1 MQSMEERFR
10 SLFNESGHKYHD
22 VSVKL
27 LQTGSEAK
35 ARADL
40 SIKNKRIV
48 EEQKEKLS
56 ELREHYA
63 TLLKISEVLKK
74 WKTDLEDYN
83 KEKMVSG
90 LRNIENI
97 MELAKNVV
105 PNSMK
110 DMKLKIDGRRAY
122 IVSGNEYDISAM
134 EGSGVL
140 GIISMML
147 CRMIIKSSPDIIQF
161 MILDEP
167 LSKISEDT
175 ADILSSYM
183 PFISNGMQIMW
194 IEHKSSLFKNI
205 EGITTYEFMLNE
217 KEESIVNRI

>member
-1 MQSMEERFR
+1 M
-10 SLFNESGHKYHD
+10 FNESGYKYSD

-27 LQTGSEAK
+27 LQKGSEAK

-48 EEQKEKLS
+48 EEQKDKLS

-122 IVSGNEYDISAM
+122 IVSGKTGYDEYDISAM

-175 ADILSSYM
+175 ADILSSYI

>member
-1 MQSMEERFR
+1 M
-10 SLFNESGHKYHD
+10 FNESGYKYSD

-27 LQTGSEAK
+27 LQIGSEAK

-48 EEQKEKLS
+48 EEQKDKLS
-56 ELREHYA
+56 ELREHYV

-147 CRMIIKSSPDIIQF
+147 CRMIIKSSPGIIQF

>member
-1 MQSMEERFR
+1 M
-10 SLFNESGHKYHD
+10 FNESGFKHSD
-22 VSVKL
+22 VSLKL
-27 LQTGSEAK
+27 LQIGSEAK

-122 IVSGNEYDISAM
+122 IVSGKTEYDISAM

>member
-1 MQSMEERFR
+1 M
-10 SLFNESGHKYHD
+10 FNESGYKYSD
-22 VSVKL
+22 VSIKL

-122 IVSGNEYDISAM
+122 IVSGKTEYDEYDISAM

-147 CRMIIKSSPDIIQF
+147 CRMIIKSSPGIIQF

-183 PFISNGMQIMW
+183 PFI
-194 IEHKSSLFKNI
+194 
-205 EGITTYEFMLNE
+205 
-217 KEESIVNRI
+217 

>member
-1 MQSMEERFR
+1 M
-10 SLFNESGHKYHD
+10 FNESGYKYSD

-122 IVSGNEYDISAM
+122 IVSGKTEYDISAM

-147 CRMIIKSSPDIIQF
+147 CRMIIKSSPGIIQF

>member
-1 MQSMEERFR
+1 M
-10 SLFNESGHKYHD
+10 FNESGYKYSD

-27 LQTGSEAK
+27 LQKGSEAK

>member
-1 MQSMEERFR
+1 M
-10 SLFNESGHKYHD
+10 FNESGYKYSD

-48 EEQKEKLS
+48 EEQKDKLS

-147 CRMIIKSSPDIIQF
+147 CRMIIKSSPGIIQF

>member
-1 MQSMEERFR
+1 M
-10 SLFNESGHKYHD
+10 FNESGYKYSD

-27 LQTGSEAK
+27 LQKGSEAK

-48 EEQKEKLS
+48 EEQKDKLS

-90 LRNIENI
+90 LRNIETI

-122 IVSGNEYDISAM
+122 IVSCNEYDISAM

-147 CRMIIKSSPDIIQF
+147 CRMIIKSSPGIIQF

>member
-1 MQSMEERFR
+1 M
-10 SLFNESGHKYHD
+10 FNESGYKYSD

-27 LQTGSEAK
+27 LQKGSEAK

-48 EEQKEKLS
+48 EEQKDKLS

>member
-1 MQSMEERFR
+1 M
-10 SLFNESGHKYHD
+10 FNESGYKYFD

-147 CRMIIKSSPDIIQF
+147 CRMIIKSSPGIIQF

>member
-1 MQSMEERFR
+1 M
-10 SLFNESGHKYHD
+10 FNESGHKYSD

-48 EEQKEKLS
+48 EEQKDKLS

-147 CRMIIKSSPDIIQF
+147 CRMIIKSSPGIIQF

>member
-1 MQSMEERFR
+1 M
-10 SLFNESGHKYHD
+10 FNESGFKHSD
-22 VSVKL
+22 VSLKL
-27 LQTGSEAK
+27 LQIGSEAK

-83 KEKMVSG
+83 KEKMISG

-147 CRMIIKSSPDIIQF
+147 CRMIIKSSPGIIQF

>member
-1 MQSMEERFR
+1 M
-10 SLFNESGHKYHD
+10 FNESGYKYYD

-48 EEQKEKLS
+48 EEQKDKLS

>member
-1 MQSMEERFR
+1 M
-10 SLFNESGHKYHD
+10 FNESGFKHSD
-22 VSVKL
+22 VSLKL
-27 LQTGSEAK
+27 LQIGSEAK

-122 IVSGNEYDISAM
+122 IVSGKTEYDISAM

-147 CRMIIKSSPDIIQF
+147 CRMIINSSPDIIQF

>member
-1 MQSMEERFR
+1 M
-10 SLFNESGHKYHD
+10 FNESGHKYHD
-22 VSVKL
+22 VSIKL

-147 CRMIIKSSPDIIQF
+147 CRMIIKSSPGIIQF

>member
-1 MQSMEERFR
+1 M
-10 SLFNESGHKYHD
+10 FNESGYKYSD
-22 VSVKL
+22 VSVRL
-27 LQTGSEAK
+27 LQKGSEAK

-48 EEQKEKLS
+48 EEQKDKLS

-90 LRNIENI
+90 LRNIENV

-183 PFISNGMQIMW
+183 SFISNGMQIMW

>member
-10 SLFNESGHKYHD
+10 SLFNESGYKYSD

>member
-1 MQSMEERFR
+1 M
-10 SLFNESGHKYHD
+10 FNESGYKYSD
-22 VSVKL
+22 VSIKL
-27 LQTGSEAK
+27 LQKGSEAK

-48 EEQKEKLS
+48 EEQKDKLS

-147 CRMIIKSSPDIIQF
+147 CRMIIKSSPGIIQF

>member
-1 MQSMEERFR
+1 MEERFR
-10 SLFNESGHKYHD
+10 SLFNESGHKYYD

-27 LQTGSEAK
+27 LQIGSEAK

-48 EEQKEKLS
+48 EEQKDKLS

>member
-1 MQSMEERFR
+1 M
-10 SLFNESGHKYHD
+10 FNESGYKYSD
-22 VSVKL
+22 VSIKL

-147 CRMIIKSSPDIIQF
+147 CRMIIKSSPGIIQF

>member
-1 MQSMEERFR
+1 M
-10 SLFNESGHKYHD
+10 FNESGYKYSD

-27 LQTGSEAK
+27 LQMGSEAK

-90 LRNIENI
+90 LRNIETI

-147 CRMIIKSSPDIIQF
+147 CRMIIKSSPGIIQF

>member
-1 MQSMEERFR
+1 M
-10 SLFNESGHKYHD
+10 FNESGYKYSD

-147 CRMIIKSSPDIIQF
+147 CRMIIKSSPGIIQF